1 MSKRKILL
9 KLFIS
14 VLIIIVGVVSCY
26 FSFQLE
32 KQNYN
37 PTPLK
42 IALFSL
48 LCLFIVLLNVNAILM
63 NKLKNEKIDAEKI
76 ENQIFEKKKFSEENY
91 DEYYKHLRKYILYAD
106 LYIIAVT

>member
-1 MSKRKILL
+1 MSRRKILL
-9 KLFIS
+9 KFVIS
-14 VLIIIVGVVSCY
+14 MFIIIIGVVFCY
-26 FSFQLE
+26 YSFQLE

-37 PTPLK
+37 PTTLK
-42 IALFSL
+42 IVFFCL
-48 LCLFIVLLNVNAILM
+48 LSIFIILLNVNSILI
-63 NKLKNEKIDAEKI
+63 KKFKNEKIDAEKI